1 MSIAGALADA
11 RKSAT
16 RMYINNFADKGRQNT
31 IDMLLVRSGILSLGF
46 RHADLALGPID
57 GPSSCPLVRSDK

>member
-1 MSIAGALADA
+1 MSLAGAIADA

-31 IDMLLVRSGILSLGF
+31 IDMLLVRCTKNVLIAVAS
-46 RHADLALGPID
+46 
-57 GPSSCPLVRSDK
+57 

>member
-1 MSIAGALADA
+1 MSLAGAIADA

-31 IDMLLVRSGILSLGF
+31 IDMLLVIDEGF
-46 RHADLALGPID
+46 NNHVNALTVFRD
-57 GPSSCPLVRSDK
+57 A